1 MKKTLLSVIAGLAV
15 IGSACAAPTPADRK
29 ALCEKH
35 PEKYVWVEKTQA
47 CVPINPCKSDN
58 SAIQEAYCNRV
69 FKNVQLGNWTEGVTA
84 VKAYLQ
90 KYLAVDMTNSTRAL
104 RREVDTSVF
113 GQDYIPAK
121 TSDGGYM
128 VFEFDDL
135 SDIAGSDRYDGA
147 VESSCIIQGG
157 RYSFVTTEGD
167 GLYCLNMD
175 ESDCSDIS
183 ELASS
188 ILRDVLFTSEYKED
202 FLLGGNVYKGCK
214 FIVEK

>member
-1 MKKTLLSVIAGLAV
+1 MKKTLLSAVAGLAV
-15 IGSACAAPTPADRK
+15 IGSVFAVPSVSDRK

-69 FKNVQLGNWTEGVTA
+69 FKNVQLGNWTEGVVA

-90 KYLAVDMTNSTRAL
+90 KYLAVNMMNSNLKL
-104 RREVDTSVF
+104 RHEVDTSVF

-121 TSDGGYM
+121 TSDGGYV

-135 SDIAGSDRYDGA
+135 SDIAGGDRYDGA
-147 VESSCIIQGG
+147 VESACIIQGG
-157 RYSFVTTEGD
+157 RYASITTEGN

-188 ILRDVLFTSEYKED
+188 ILRDALITDKYKED

-214 FIVEK
+214 FTVEK

>member
-15 IGSACAAPTPADRK
+15 INAASAVPSPADRK

-35 PEKYVWVEKTQA
+35 PEKYVWVEKTEA

-58 SAIQEAYCNRV
+58 SAIQEAYCIRV
-69 FKNVQLGNWTEGVTA
+69 FKNVQLGNWTEGVVA

-90 KYLAVDMTNSTRAL
+90 KYLAVNMTSSNLKL
-104 RREVDTSVF
+104 RQQMDTSLF

-121 TSDGGYM
+121 TSDGGYV

-135 SDIAGSDRYDGA
+135 SDIAGGDSYDGA
-147 VESSCIIQGG
+147 VESACIIQGG
-157 RYSFVTTEGD
+157 MTTFVTTEGK
-167 GLYCLNMD
+167 GLYCLNMK
-175 ESDCSDIS
+175 ETDCSDIS

-202 FLLGGNVYKGCK
+202 FMLGGKVYMGCK
-214 FIVEK
+214 FVVEK